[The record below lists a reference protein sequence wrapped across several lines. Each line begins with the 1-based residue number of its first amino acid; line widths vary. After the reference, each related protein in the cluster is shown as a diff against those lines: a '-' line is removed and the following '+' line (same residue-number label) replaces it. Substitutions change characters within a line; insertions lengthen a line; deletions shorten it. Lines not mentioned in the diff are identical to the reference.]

1 MTMSVFGNG
10 RGSGVALCTR
20 WLGLIMAVVV
30 VMAMLVG
37 CDQSDSRERVRVLAV
52 TVPGTPWHD
61 MWARFGA
68 AAEQLPEPSI
78 RVELF
83 VLSQFGPEE
92 NMIANLRRNRA
103 QIAGLSLQGASQ
115 VVPELNLLLAPYL
128 FESQQELDFIL
139 DNYLLA
145 AYSELLEE
153 QGLTIIQWADVGWT
167 HLYARQPMLEP
178 EQVQGQRLRTS
189 RASGARI
196 FGRVLEANQIVL
208 PFTDVIPSLQTGL
221 IDGGQSGVGM
231 FAMAGIAS
239 EANHLMLTA
248 HAYDAGLIVANAA
261 WWKGLTPDV
270 RGQIRQ
276 ALDPVDQTRV
286 DVRALIARLEAGLRA
301 NPDVTVHDLKPDQR
315 LAWQAASADATA
327 QLIDQIGGRATEI
340 YQRIQE
346 GKAAFQAHHAQAHEA
361 NQSDD

>member
-1 MTMSVFGNG
+1 MENRVDIRRYQAHWSV
-10 RGSGVALCTR
+10 
-20 WLGLIMAVVV
+20 LIL
-30 VMAMLVG
+30 VMAAMMLVG
-37 CDQSDSRERVRVLAV
+37 CSQEDPRERVRVLAV

-61 MWARFGA
+61 MWVRFGA
-68 AAEQLPEPSI
+68 AADELADPRI

-128 FESQQELDFIL
+128 FESQEELDYIL
-139 DNYLLA
+139 DNYLLE
-145 AYSELLEE
+145 AYSELLEA

-167 HLYARQPMLEP
+167 HIYARQPRLYPSEI
-178 EQVQGQRLRTS
+178 QGQRLRTS

-231 FAMAGIAS
+231 YAMAGIAS
-239 EANHLMLTA
+239 EAPHLMLTA
-248 HAYDAGLIVANAA
+248 HSYDAGLIVANAE
-261 WWKGLTPDV
+261 WWHGLDDEV
-270 RGQIRQ
+270 RNQVRQ
-276 ALDPVDQTRV
+276 TLDPVDKTRR
-286 DVRALIARLEAGLRA
+286 DVRDLIARLEGGLRA
-301 NPDVTVHDLKPDQR
+301 NPNVTVHDLTEQQHSEWR
-315 LAWQAASADATA
+315 AASAGATEL
-327 QLIDQIGGRATEI
+327 LIEQIGGRAAEI
-340 YQRIQE
+340 YERIRA
-346 GKAAFQAHHAQAHEA
+346 GKASFADR
-361 NQSDD
+361 S